1 MTASVVVS
9 QNQRKKG
16 VWWAFPFHQLLST
29 VGISVL
35 AALNYFRC
43 LISLASSLDPDRN
56 ALFSNTDSAGI
67 LHRIRSPALSSSLAD
82 EVDLGASFLDL
93 MYSFVLTPLP
103 LVGRTQRYFG
113 WGCRPELRCFVQLAV
128 TLPFYTAA
136 SYSLAAFL
144 SRTIQKHKQQ
154 HETAR

>member
-93 MYSFVLTPLP
+93 MYFLRSDASTTSWPDTALFRLGLQA
-103 LVGRTQRYFG
+103 RTSLF
-113 WGCRPELRCFVQLAV
+113 RPASS
-128 TLPFYTAA
+128 YTA
-136 SYSLAAFL
+136 FL
-144 SRTIQKHKQQ
+144 YCSIIFLGRISKQDNSK
-154 HETAR
+154 A